1 MQDTK
6 EKLVC
11 MAEKCIQMSGEER
24 PELTWLKAFYEQFR
38 NRCMPSG
45 KLEADRLLFEK
56 MYSRMPQKPSDTLK
70 IRYWRT
76 GRHTPVNREQCLMF
90 GKAMEMNDKDLDFLI
105 KNYYD
110 RNDRIFEEGS
120 ENPVY
125 LERKRQMEMLAL
137 EYLKKIHPRQRIQMN
152 VSRASLKNN
161 IRHLYYMEAMKYISV
176 PSHQVRTSLN
186 SHITSINYGT
196 ELGRNLRL
204 IGEIPRRTMIRH
216 LLILGMPYISRELM
230 NERLSAFGYCPL
242 SEEHTLTSG
251 ERLDWLLLGLLKL
264 YEINCRGMEPEL
276 CSRWFQDACRILD
289 QYFERHGKSSLRF
302 MYFKALKE

>member
-38 NRCMPSG
+38 NRCIPSG

-125 LERKRQMEMLAL
+125 LERKRQTW
-137 EYLKKIHPRQRIQMN
+137 Q
-152 VSRASLKNN
+152 
-161 IRHLYYMEAMKYISV
+161 
-176 PSHQVRTSLN
+176 
-186 SHITSINYGT
+186 
-196 ELGRNLRL
+196 
-204 IGEIPRRTMIRH
+204 
-216 LLILGMPYISRELM
+216 
-230 NERLSAFGYCPL
+230 
-242 SEEHTLTSG
+242 
-251 ERLDWLLLGLLKL
+251 
-264 YEINCRGMEPEL
+264 
-276 CSRWFQDACRILD
+276 
-289 QYFERHGKSSLRF
+289 
-302 MYFKALKE
+302 